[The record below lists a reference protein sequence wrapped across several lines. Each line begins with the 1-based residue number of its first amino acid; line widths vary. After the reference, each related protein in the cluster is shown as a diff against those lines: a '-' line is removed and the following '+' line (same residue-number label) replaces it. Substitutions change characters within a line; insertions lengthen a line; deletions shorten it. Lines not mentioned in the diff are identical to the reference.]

1 MPPGAAGALVL
12 ALLAPLFE
20 RWIFRTEIAVAASQ
34 SASESPSISAVG
46 PQGTIPPPGSFQ
58 LDKPGLN
65 WQRFSQAM
73 KEAAQTSALVFFI
86 LIGAMIFAR
95 FLVLTG
101 LPGEFVEIVHE
112 AQIPTLLI
120 MILFL
125 IMYVFLGMFQD
136 SISMM
141 SITLPIVHPIIVG
154 LGIDPVYFAMLVI
167 MAIEIGLITPPVG
180 LNVYTVRS
188 VAVQMPEGQ
197 NLTLEN
203 IFKGILPFFF
213 LSIVALIILVAFP
226 PISTFLPSKM
236 FG

>member
-1 MPPGAAGALVL
+1 M
-12 ALLAPLFE
+12 
-20 RWIFRTEIAVAASQ
+20 
-34 SASESPSISAVG
+34 
-46 PQGTIPPPGSFQ
+46 
-58 LDKPGLN
+58 DKPGLN
-65 WQRFSQAM
+65 WERFSQAM

-101 LPGEFVEIVHE
+101 LPGEFVEIVND
-112 AQIPTLLI
+112 ANIPTLLI

-125 IMYVFLGMFQD
+125 VMYVFLGMFQD

-167 MAIEIGLITPPVG
+167 MSIEIGLITPPVG

-188 VAVQMPEGQ
+188 VAVQMPEGKD
-197 NLTLEN
+197 LTLEN
-203 IFKGILPFFF
+203 IFRGILPFFF
-213 LSIVALIILVAFP
+213 LSIVALIILIAVP
-226 PISTFLPSKM
+226 PISTFLPNQM
-236 FG
+236 FGS

>member
-1 MPPGAAGALVL
+1 
-12 ALLAPLFE
+12 
-20 RWIFRTEIAVAASQ
+20 
-34 SASESPSISAVG
+34 
-46 PQGTIPPPGSFQ
+46 
-58 LDKPGLN
+58 
-65 WQRFSQAM
+65 
-73 KEAAQTSALVFFI
+73 
-86 LIGAMIFAR
+86 MIFAR

-101 LPGEFVEIVHE
+101 LPGEFVEVVNE
-112 AQIPTLLI
+112 ANIPTLLI

-125 IMYVFLGMFQD
+125 VMYVFLGMFQD

-167 MAIEIGLITPPVG
+167 MSIEIGLITPPVG

-188 VAVQMPEGQ
+188 VAVQMPEGKD
-197 NLTLEN
+197 LTLES

-213 LSIVALIILVAFP
+213 LSIVALVILIAVP